1 MRRVLFL
8 GQKQFGEAAWEK
20 LRRAEG
26 NGFRIAAVCSN
37 HSAEKVWWQSNRI
50 FETRGSL
57 PFVDNDLR
65 NEEALLDTILQYEI
79 DTILCVQHPWVLTE
93 RILQAVGYRA
103 LNFHN
108 AKLPDYRGYN
118 AINHAIL
125 NGDTRF
131 TCTAHW
137 MADEVDKGDIAFEA
151 TFDIE
156 PTETA
161 ISLYAKCH
169 HAGLQLFDRVLSM
182 LGAIEEIPR
191 FPLSGRGRFYSRR
204 SIDTLREIKFSTAEE
219 SEIKSRAFFFPPF
232 EPAYF
237 SSNGRRLYVLPA
249 RLLEFGFKAK
259 SIEGLHEM
267 IETIGCQVTL
277 V

>member
-8 GQKQFGEAAWEK
+8 GQKQFGEAAWAR
-20 LRRAEG
+20 LRQGEG
-26 NGFRIAAVCSN
+26 DGFRVAAVCSN
-37 HSAEKVWWQSNRI
+37 RAAEKFWWQSNRI
-50 FETRGSL
+50 FETRGSV
-57 PFVDNDLR
+57 PFIDNEER
-65 NEEALLDTILQYEI
+65 NEEALLESIGRYEV
-79 DTILCVQHPWVLTE
+79 DTILCVQHPWVLTQKV
-93 RILQAVGYRA
+93 LQAVGYRA

-125 NGDTRF
+125 NGDAQF

-156 PTETA
+156 RTETA
-161 ISLYAKCH
+161 LSLYAKCH
-169 HAGLQLFDRVLSM
+169 HAGLQLFERVISS
-182 LGAIEEIPR
+182 LGAIEELPR

-237 SSNGRRLYVLPA
+237 SARGRRLYVLPEQL
-249 RLLEFGFKAK
+249 RELGFRAH
-259 SIEGLHEM
+259 SVEGLHEM
-267 IETIGCQVTL
+267 IEAVSCQVTL